1 MNKDTV
7 RKMGSVLEK
16 IVYVICFGVLAVFA
30 LDLIADMLK
39 ACQTMYPREY
49 RDAANV
55 QLTQAFLD
63 GINPYVLDKSTFQI
77 VNVYTPLNSVI
88 AAAIIKLTGMEI
100 LTCHYYL
107 YVFYAVAISA
117 LVSYNVYRLVKNFV
131 KADALV
137 LAMTFAVSFS
147 VSWRIGY
154 VSTVPDLLGSLMC
167 LCALTALS
175 FKVNGKTIFISA
187 VCSVLAFYSKQYL
200 LAIAVVVFLYLLVY
214 EWKKALLYFIDMV
227 IVGFGS
233 LAVMFFACPLFLMY
247 NIQFMFMQNTG
258 TSYREIYYSVTQL
271 ITVAIVWAIP
281 IAAILLYWLIEFI
294 KNRKN
299 KVVSL
304 AVNELRTSQM
314 GPFWMCLLIMPFL
327 LLYLGTNYGSYL
339 SYQLQLIGPTV
350 IVAGGVALTE
360 IWHKC
365 DKKSLLRIAC
375 ILAMMVSI
383 VPMYKKLGTTQ
394 INTPEQNAAWERVYA
409 MMDEYSTE
417 EDDMYLSPVVS
428 VYAVE
433 KDKWIYHNGH
443 NFMEFLYEGS
453 LYKKE
458 NYSSWMDIAFPVF
471 KEFEEYSIESCALV
485 EERVRNKDY
494 KLIIT
499 DSGENTSQVMNAKLN
514 EYYEVIAVENLQL
527 GNQNFM
533 MYCWVPIE

>member
-1 MNKDTV
+1 MNENTSSKI
-7 RKMGSVLEK
+7 KNLLEK
-16 IVYVICFGVLAVFA
+16 IIYVICFGILAVFA
-30 LDLIADMLK
+30 LDLIVDMLK
-39 ACQTMYPREY
+39 ACQTIYPREY

-107 YVFYAVAISA
+107 YVFYAVAIAA
-117 LVSYNVYRLVKNFV
+117 LVSYNVYHLVKNFV
-131 KADALV
+131 KTDALV
-137 LAMTFAVSFS
+137 LAMTFALSFS
-147 VSWRIGY
+147 VAWRIGY

-175 FKVNGKTIFISA
+175 VKVNGKTIFLSA

-200 LAIAVVVFLYLLVY
+200 LAIAVIVFLYLLAY
-214 EWKKALLYFIDMV
+214 EWKKAVLYFIDMV

-233 LAVMFFACPLFLMY
+233 LIVMNITCPLFLMY
-247 NIQFMFMQNTG
+247 NIQFMFMQNSG
-258 TSYREIYYSVTQL
+258 TSYNEIRYSIVQL
-271 ITVAIVWAIP
+271 ITVGVVWAVP
-281 IAAILLYWLIEFI
+281 IFFILLYLIWAVI

-299 KVVSL
+299 KVVSM
-304 AVNELRTSQM
+304 AVQEFRTSPV
-314 GPFWMCLLIMPFL
+314 GPFWACLFIMPFI

-350 IVAGGVALTE
+350 LVVGGVTLAE
-360 IWHKC
+360 IMHQF
-365 DKKSLLRIAC
+365 DKKTFLKVGCMLIMA
-375 ILAMMVSI
+375 VSI
-383 VPMYKKLGTTQ
+383 LPMCKLLSGTH
-394 INTPEQNAAWERVYA
+394 INTEGQNEAWERVYA

-417 EDDMYLSPVVS
+417 PDDMYLSPVVS
-428 VYAVE
+428 AYAVE
-433 KDKWIYHNGH
+433 KDKWIYNNGH
-443 NFMEFLYEGS
+443 NFMEFLYEGT
-453 LYKKE
+453 LYNKE
-458 NYSSWMDIAFPVF
+458 TYSSWMDIVFPIF

-499 DSGENTSQVMNAKLN
+499 DSSENTMQVMNAPL
-514 EYYEVIAVENLQL
+514 EDYYECIAIEYLVT
-527 GNQNFM
+527 GNQNWTM
-533 MYCWVPIE
+533 RCWVPKE